1 MQRFNLKKCYKA
13 VNMNLIPN
21 CSKNCIFMI
30 HSRFMSTPI
39 TLKELSKLLDVSI
52 STISKALNDSHEIS
66 ESTKQRIQEMAK
78 LHNYQPN
85 KLAVSLKSGK
95 TRTIGVIIPSIQNYF
110 FAQVLFGIEKVIAD
124 SDYNIIVSITQ
135 ESLEKETKAVTT
147 FSNGLVDGI
156 IVALAEETQIQK
168 ESEHF
173 NTALKLKKPVVMF
186 DRVFKDFPC
195 DKVQVNDYQVVYTA
209 TKQLLKDG
217 RKQVVLVTTIQNLS
231 VGASRARGYADAVP
245 NGVQLEG
252 TSETIDTVLEDYMST
267 HFADAIIAL
276 DEDASLAALRVA
288 KKLGKA
294 IPDEIAI
301 IGYASEKMAMN
312 LTPKLTT
319 LNQHGAIIGQK
330 TATILLEKLKTGTKT
345 LTNEAV
351 ETSLINRETY

>member
-1 MQRFNLKKCYKA
+1 
-13 VNMNLIPN
+13 
-21 CSKNCIFMI
+21 MI
-30 HSRFMSTPI
+30 HSRFMSTTI

-66 ESTKQRIQEMAK
+66 ESTKQRIREMAT

-135 ESLEKETKAVTT
+135 ESLEKERKAVRT
-147 FSNGLVDGI
+147 FSHGLVDGI
-156 IVALAEETQIQK
+156 IVALAEETQIRK

-173 NTALKLKKPVVMF
+173 DTAMKLKKPVVMF

-195 DKVQVNDYQVVYTA
+195 DKVQVNDYQIVHDA
-209 TKQLLKDG
+209 TRQLLKSG

-231 VGASRARGYADAVP
+231 VGVSRAKGYADATP

-252 TSETIDTVLEDYMST
+252 TSETIDTILEDYIKS
-267 HFADAIIAL
+267 HPADAIIAL
-276 DEDASLAALRVA
+276 DEDASLAALRVT
-288 KKLGKA
+288 KKLKKA
-294 IPDEIAI
+294 IPEEVAI

-312 LTPKLTT
+312 LSPTLTT
-319 LNQHGAIIGQK
+319 LNQHGTIIGQK
-330 TATILLEKLKTGTKT
+330 TAKILLEKLKVGSKE

-351 ETSLINRETY
+351 ETTLESRETS